1 MNDSSKLKIKISSK
15 KIKARVEQI
24 GCQLSQ
30 EYEGENPVFL
40 GVLNGSFMFLSDL
53 MRALSIECEV
63 SFIQLKSYDGKKSTG
78 IVDVVQD
85 FNVNF
90 KNRHIVIIEDIIE
103 TGNTLKFL
111 LNKMKETP
119 TKSIKIVTLLIKNFV
134 ILKTF
139 LMSHIDFK
147 PDFKNSS
154 FLSLVYFLSAKIYQ
168 HNFWYNSC
176 SSYVSY

>member
-24 GCQLSQ
+24 GRELSK
-30 EYEGENPVFL
+30 EYEGKNPIFL

-78 IVDVVQD
+78 SVDIVQD

-90 KNRHIVIIEDIIE
+90 ENKHIVVIEDIID
-103 TGNTLKFL
+103 TGSTLKFL
-111 LNKMKETP
+111 LNKMKAIP
-119 TKSIKIVTLLIKNFV
+119 VKSIRIVTLLVKNTGRPFDFTIDHIGFEISQEFV
-134 ILKTF
+134 VGYGLDYDNRFRHLDSIYTLK
-139 LMSHIDFK
+139 
-147 PDFKNSS
+147 
-154 FLSLVYFLSAKIYQ
+154 
-168 HNFWYNSC
+168 
-176 SSYVSY
+176 

>member
-1 MNDSSKLKIKISSK
+1 MKDSSKLKIKISSK

-24 GCQLSQ
+24 GRELSQ
-30 EYEGENPVFL
+30 EYKGKNPVFL

-78 IVDVVQD
+78 SVDVVQD

-111 LNKMKETP
+111 LNKMEGVSI
-119 TKSIKIVTLLIKNFV
+119 KSIKIVTLLAKNIERPFEFAIDHIGFEISQEFV
-134 ILKTF
+134 VGYGLDYNERF
-139 LMSHIDFK
+139 RHLDS
-147 PDFKNSS
+147 
-154 FLSLVYFLSAKIYQ
+154 IY
-168 HNFWYNSC
+168 
-176 SSYVSY
+176 VIE